1 MRQKKRST
9 SIFVLLFFIVV
20 IAALAYV
27 YNSKIFERK
36 LPRVELENSIDWN
49 LKKPIQVKIE
59 DASGIKFVRA
69 VLSDGTNSIVLE
81 KKVFDIAQK
90 EVVLDI
96 EFPRT
101 GFIGNKKHFEL
112 SVEAIDAS
120 KWNFFAGNNSIKK
133 ALINVDTKKPDLYII
148 NNSYKIIKG
157 GAAALVFHAKDE
169 NLKELYIQ
177 TNFDKKFYPTPF
189 YKDGFYVSLLA
200 WPSHQENFSATI
212 IASDKAGNISKERV
226 RFYLSNRKYKVSKI
240 ALKDNFLEGKIADLA
255 EEFSTSTGSMSS
267 LEKFK
272 FVNED
277 LRKEN
282 ERVIAQVTSK
292 ISKQLVSDFS
302 LEPFYP
308 LKNAAAVASFGDQRF
323 YKYNQ
328 EDVSKSL
335 HVGLDLASTAEAN
348 IVTSND
354 ATVVFAAQN
363 GIYGENLILAH
374 GLGLY
379 SLYGHC
385 TNFMVKEGEKI
396 SKGSV
401 VATTGRTGLALGD
414 HLHFGILV
422 QGIEV
427 RPEEWMDTSWL
438 KDNVFGVLDSA
449 KKIIDR

>member
-1 MRQKKRST
+1 MRQKKS
-9 SIFVLLFFIVV
+9 SSGILVLVFFIVV

-27 YNSKIFERK
+27 YNSKFFER
-36 LPRVELENSIDWN
+36 RVPTIELADIIEWN
-49 LKKPIQVKIE
+49 LKKPIQVTIKDE
-59 DASGIKFVRA
+59 SGIKFLRA
-69 VLSDGTNSIVLE
+69 VLNDGKNSIVLE
-81 KKVFDIAQK
+81 KKVFETAQK

-112 SVEAIDAS
+112 SIEALDAS
-120 KWNFFAGNNSIKK
+120 KWNFFAGNTNIKK
-133 ALINVDTKKPDLYII
+133 SIINVDTKKPDLFIV

-157 GAAALVFHAKDE
+157 GVATVVFHTKDE

-189 YKDGFYVSLLA
+189 YKDGYYVSFVA
-200 WPSHQENFSATI
+200 WPSDEENFSATI
-212 IASDKAGNISKERV
+212 VASDKAGNISKERI
-226 RFYLSNRKYKVSKI
+226 RFYLSNRKYRVSKI
-240 ALKDNFLEGKIADLA
+240 NLKDSFLDGKIADLA
-255 EEFSTSTGSMSS
+255 AELSTSSAEMNKID
-267 LEKFK
+267 KFK

-277 LRKEN
+277 VRKDN
-282 ERVIAQVTSK
+282 ERIIERVTSK
-292 ISKQLVSDFS
+292 YPKELLSEFHI
-302 LEPFYP
+302 EPFYP
-308 LKNAAAVASFGDQRF
+308 LKNAAAVASFGDHRF
-323 YKYNQ
+323 YRYNQ
-328 EDVSKSL
+328 NEVSQSF

-348 IVTSND
+348 IITSND
-354 ATVVFAAQN
+354 GVVVYASQN
-363 GIYGENLILAH
+363 GIYGENMILSH

-385 TNFMVKEGEKI
+385 STFLVKEGEVL
-396 SKGSV
+396 SKGQAI
-401 VATTGRTGLALGD
+401 ATTGKTGLALGD

-438 KDNVFGVLDSA
+438 KDNVFGVIDAA